1 MPLLVARCFCLLVV
15 LCEHEQPGLLDT
27 LVTRAAS
34 KGRLQHIVDAACQL
48 LGAYMQRSLH
58 WQSGDAG
65 HGASAGGVGGAS
77 SSAGA
82 AAAGGGRGSREDMLM
97 PGEAQLLL
105 ASLRLVEL
113 ASDDST
119 LRERTMMMMARPVV
133 ALLGGDREVFEA
145 K

>member
-1 MPLLVARCFCLLVV
+1 
-15 LCEHEQPGLLDT
+15 
-27 LVTRAAS
+27 
-34 KGRLQHIVDAACQL
+34 
-48 LGAYMQRSLH
+48 MQRSLQ
-58 WQSGDAG
+58 WQSGEAG
-65 HGASAGGVGGAS
+65 HGAAAVTAGVAGGAS
-77 SSAGA
+77 NSTGA
-82 AAAGGGRGSREDMLM
+82 TAAGGRGSREGTLL

-133 ALLGGDREVFEA
+133 ALLGGDRETFEA